1 MKKKIISMLAAV
13 AVITTT
19 IAGCGTKTETG
30 EGGNS
35 AGNKEYVFGMSTDQG
50 GLGDKSFNDAAH
62 AGLQK
67 VKAEND
73 NVKEIFVLESKQ
85 EENFEPNLKQLAKNN
100 DLTVAVGYLMR
111 GALDK
116 VASENPDKNFTIID
130 EVVELP
136 NVKSIKFKA
145 EEGSFLMGVIAG
157 EMTKTNK
164 IGFIGGMEDDLILT
178 FEAGFVAGV
187 KAVNPEAAEE
197 LLSRK
202 TVKYAASYGD
212 SGKGYELAK
221 SLYSDGCDVIY
232 HAAGATGLGMFK
244 AASETGNWAIGVDQ
258 DQAVTNESFA
268 DVILSSM
275 IKKID
280 VATYEA
286 CQSVIDGKFVADTTI
301 LGLKEGGVDM
311 AESTSKNTP
320 QEVIDIANNYKK
332 AIVEGKITVPGDLES
347 LKNFT
352 VPEI

>member
-164 IGFIGGMEDDLILT
+164 IGFIGGMEDDLILA
-178 FEAGFVAGV
+178 FESGFVAGV

-202 TVKYAASYGD
+202 TVKYAASFGD

-286 CQSVIDGKFVADTTI
+286 CQSVVDGKFVADTTI

>member
-73 NVKEIFVLESKQ
+73 NVKDIFVLESKQ

-187 KAVNPEAAEE
+187 KAVNPEAAED

>member
-73 NVKEIFVLESKQ
+73 NVKDIFVLESKQ

-202 TVKYAASYGD
+202 TVKYAASFGD

-286 CQSVIDGKFVADTTI
+286 CQSVVDGKFVADTTI

>member
-30 EGGNS
+30 EVGNS

-202 TVKYAASYGD
+202 TVKYAASFGD

-286 CQSVIDGKFVADTTI
+286 CQSVVDGKFVADTTI

>member
-202 TVKYAASYGD
+202 TVKYAASFGD

-286 CQSVIDGKFVADTTI
+286 CQSVVDGKFVADTTI

>member
-73 NVKEIFVLESKQ
+73 NVKDIFVLESKQ

-187 KAVNPEAAEE
+187 KAVNPEAAED

-286 CQSVIDGKFVADTTI
+286 CQSVVDGKFVADTTI